1 MTKQEYLAA
10 LQEALSEELS
20 GAQVS
25 DQINYYRQYIEE
37 QIASGRS
44 EADVLEELGDARII
58 AHNIIDGVEEER
70 DTYRRTTVTYTS
82 GGDGEGAEPTWK
94 TKMKVYGII
103 ALVLVVL
110 FVIIALVTRLLIWML
125 PSIIVIACV
134 VWILNRLSGR

>member
-10 LQEALSEELS
+10 LREALSEELS

-58 AHNIIDGVEEER
+58 AHNIIDGAEEER
-70 DTYRRTTVTYTS
+70 DTYRRTTVTYS
-82 GGDGEGAEPTWK
+82 DGGDAEGVEPTWK
-94 TKMKVYGII
+94 TKVKVYGII
-103 ALVLVVL
+103 ALVTKL
-110 FVIIALVTRLLIWML
+110 IIWLL
-125 PSIIVIACV
+125 PSIIVIVCV

>member
-10 LQEALSEELS
+10 LREALSEELS

-58 AHNIIDGVEEER
+58 AHNIIDGAEEER

-82 GGDGEGAEPTWK
+82 DSDGQDAEPTWK
-94 TKMKVYGII
+94 TKMKVYGTI
-103 ALVLVVL
+103 ALVLGVL
-110 FVIIALVTRLLIWML
+110 FMIIALVTKLIIWLL
-125 PSIIVIACV
+125 PSIIVIACI
-134 VWILNRLSGR
+134 VWIINRLSGR

>member
-1 MTKQEYLAA
+1 MR
-10 LQEALSEELS
+10 EALSEELS

-58 AHNIIDGVEEER
+58 AHNIIDGAEEER
-70 DTYRRTTVTYTS
+70 DTYRRTTVTYTG
-82 GGDGEGAEPTWK
+82 GGDAEGVEPTWK

-103 ALVLVVL
+103 AFVLVVV
-110 FVIIALVTRLLIWML
+110 FIFIALVTKLIIWLL
-125 PSIIVIACV
+125 PSIIVIVGV
-134 VWILNRLSGR
+134 VWILNRLGRR

>member
-1 MTKQEYLAA
+1 MTKQEYLAV
-10 LQEALSEELS
+10 LREALSEELS

-44 EADVLEELGDARII
+44 ETDFLEELGDARII
-58 AHNIIDGVEEER
+58 AHNIIDGAEEER
-70 DTYRRTTVTYTS
+70 DTYRRTTVTYS
-82 GGDGEGAEPTWK
+82 GGGDAEGVEPTWK

-110 FVIIALVTRLLIWML
+110 FMIIALVTKLIIWLL
-125 PSIIVIACV
+125 PSIIVIACI
-134 VWILNRLSGR
+134 VWIINRLSGR

>member
-10 LQEALSEELS
+10 LREALSEDLS

-58 AHNIIDGVEEER
+58 AHNIIDGAEEER

-82 GGDGEGAEPTWK
+82 DSDGQDAEPTWK
-94 TKMKVYGII
+94 TKMKVYGTI

-110 FVIIALVTRLLIWML
+110 FMIIALVTKLIIWLL
-125 PSIIVIACV
+125 PSIIVIACI
-134 VWILNRLSGR
+134 VWIINRLSGR

>member
-1 MTKQEYLAA
+1 MTKQEYLAV
-10 LQEALSEELS
+10 LREALSEELS

-44 EADVLEELGDARII
+44 ETDVLEELGDARII
-58 AHNIIDGVEEER
+58 AHNIIDGAEEER
-70 DTYRRTTVTYTS
+70 DTYRRTTVTYS
-82 GGDGEGAEPTWK
+82 GGGDAEGVEPTRK

-110 FVIIALVTRLLIWML
+110 FMIIALVTKLIIWLL
-125 PSIIVIACV
+125 PSIIVIACI
-134 VWILNRLSGR
+134 VWIINRLSGR

>member
-1 MTKQEYLAA
+1 MTKQEYLAV
-10 LQEALSEELS
+10 LREALSEELS

-58 AHNIIDGVEEER
+58 AHNIIDGAEEER

-82 GGDGEGAEPTWK
+82 DSDGQDAEPTWK
-94 TKMKVYGII
+94 TKMKVYGTI

-110 FVIIALVTRLLIWML
+110 FMIIALVTKLIIWLL
-125 PSIIVIACV
+125 PSIIVIACI
-134 VWILNRLSGR
+134 VWIINRLSGR

>member
-10 LQEALSEELS
+10 LREALSEELS

-58 AHNIIDGVEEER
+58 AHNIIDGAEEER
-70 DTYRRTTVTYTS
+70 DTYRRTTVTYTG
-82 GGDGEGAEPTWK
+82 GGDAEGVEPTWK

-103 ALVLVVL
+103 AFVLVVV
-110 FVIIALVTRLLIWML
+110 VIFIALVTKLIIWLL
-125 PSIIVIACV
+125 PSIIVIVGV
-134 VWILNRLSGR
+134 VWILNRLGRR

>member
-10 LQEALSEELS
+10 LREALSEELS

-58 AHNIIDGVEEER
+58 AHNIIDGAEEER

-82 GGDGEGAEPTWK
+82 DSDGQDAEPTWK
-94 TKMKVYGII
+94 TKMKVYGTI

-110 FVIIALVTRLLIWML
+110 FMIIALVTKLIIWLL
-125 PSIIVIACV
+125 PSIIVIACIL
-134 VWILNRLSGR
+134 WIINRLSGR

>member
-1 MTKQEYLAA
+1 MTKQEYLAV
-10 LQEALSEELS
+10 LREALSEELS

-44 EADVLEELGDARII
+44 ETDVLEELGDARII
-58 AHNIIDGVEEER
+58 AHNIIDGAGEER
-70 DTYRRTTVTYTS
+70 DTYRRTTVTYS
-82 GGDGEGAEPTWK
+82 GGGDAEGVEPTWK

-110 FVIIALVTRLLIWML
+110 FMIIALVTKLIIWLL
-125 PSIIVIACV
+125 PSIIVIACI
-134 VWILNRLSGR
+134 VWIINRLSGR

>member
-10 LQEALSEELS
+10 LREALSEELS

-58 AHNIIDGVEEER
+58 AHNIIDGAEEER
-70 DTYRRTTVTYTS
+70 DTYRRTTVTYS
-82 GGDGEGAEPTWK
+82 GGGDAEGVEPTWK

-110 FVIIALVTRLLIWML
+110 FMIIALVTKLIIWLL
-125 PSIIVIACV
+125 PSIIVIACI
-134 VWILNRLSGR
+134 VWIINRLSGR

>member
-10 LQEALSEELS
+10 LREALSEELS
-20 GAQVS
+20 GVQVS

-58 AHNIIDGVEEER
+58 AHNIIDGAEEER

-82 GGDGEGAEPTWK
+82 DSDGQDAEPTWK

-103 ALVLVVL
+103 TLVLVVL
-110 FVIIALVTRLLIWML
+110 FMIIALVTKLIIWLL
-125 PSIIVIACV
+125 PSIIVIACI
-134 VWILNRLSGR
+134 VWIINRLSGR

>member
-10 LQEALSEELS
+10 LREALSEELS

-58 AHNIIDGVEEER
+58 AHNIIDGAEEER

-82 GGDGEGAEPTWK
+82 DSDGQDAEPTWK
-94 TKMKVYGII
+94 TTMKVYGTI

-110 FVIIALVTRLLIWML
+110 FMIIALVTKLIIWLL
-125 PSIIVIACV
+125 PSIIVIACI
-134 VWILNRLSGR
+134 VWIINRLSGR

>member
-1 MTKQEYLAA
+1 MTKQEYLAV
-10 LQEALSEELS
+10 LREALSEELS

-44 EADVLEELGDARII
+44 ETDVLEELGDARII
-58 AHNIIDGVEEER
+58 AHNIIDGAEEER
-70 DTYRRTTVTYTS
+70 DTYRRTTVTYS
-82 GGDGEGAEPTWK
+82 GGGDAEGVEPTWK

-110 FVIIALVTRLLIWML
+110 FMIIALVTKLIIWLL
-125 PSIIVIACV
+125 PSIIVIACI
-134 VWILNRLSGR
+134 VWILSLIHI

>member
-10 LQEALSEELS
+10 LREALSEELS

-58 AHNIIDGVEEER
+58 AHNIIDGAEEER

-82 GGDGEGAEPTWK
+82 DSDGQDAEPTWK
-94 TKMKVYGII
+94 TKMKVYGTI

-110 FVIIALVTRLLIWML
+110 FMIIALVTKLIIWLL
-125 PSIIVIACV
+125 PSLIVIACI
-134 VWILNRLSGR
+134 VWIINRLSGR

>member
-1 MTKQEYLAA
+1 MTKQEYLAV
-10 LQEALSEELS
+10 LREALSEELS

-44 EADVLEELGDARII
+44 ETDVLEELGDARII
-58 AHNIIDGVEEER
+58 AHNIIDGAEEER
-70 DTYRRTTVTYTS
+70 DTYRRTTVTYS
-82 GGDGEGAEPTWK
+82 GGGDAEGVELTWK

-110 FVIIALVTRLLIWML
+110 FMIIALVTKLIIWLL
-125 PSIIVIACV
+125 PSIIVIACI
-134 VWILNRLSGR
+134 VWIINRLSGR

>member
-1 MTKQEYLAA
+1 MTKQEYLAV
-10 LQEALSEELS
+10 LREALSEELC

-44 EADVLEELGDARII
+44 ETDVLEELGDARII
-58 AHNIIDGVEEER
+58 AHNIIDGAEEER
-70 DTYRRTTVTYTS
+70 DTYRRTTVTYS
-82 GGDGEGAEPTWK
+82 GGGDAEGVEPTWK

-110 FVIIALVTRLLIWML
+110 FMIIALVTKLIIWLL
-125 PSIIVIACV
+125 PSIIVIACI
-134 VWILNRLSGR
+134 VWIINRLSGR

>member
-1 MTKQEYLAA
+1 MTKQEYLAV
-10 LQEALSEELS
+10 LREALSEELS

-44 EADVLEELGDARII
+44 ETDVLEELGDARII
-58 AHNIIDGVEEER
+58 AHNIIDGAEEER
-70 DTYRRTTVTYTS
+70 DTYRRTTVTYS
-82 GGDGEGAEPTWK
+82 GGGDAEGVEPTWK

-110 FVIIALVTRLLIWML
+110 FIFIALVTKLIIWLL
-125 PSIIVIACV
+125 PSIIVIACI
-134 VWILNRLSGR
+134 VWIINRLSGR